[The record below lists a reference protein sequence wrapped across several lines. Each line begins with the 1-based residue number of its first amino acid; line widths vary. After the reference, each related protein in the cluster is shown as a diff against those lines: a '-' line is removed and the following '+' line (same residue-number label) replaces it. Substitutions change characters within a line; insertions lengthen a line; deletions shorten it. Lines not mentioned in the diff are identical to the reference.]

1 MQPSLGEVVA
11 DELQAFCLLLLDIK
25 IVKNNKKK
33 WVYLFIYLFYCT
45 YAHFFVLQN
54 GTKKSWDFMR
64 THDR

>member
-1 MQPSLGEVVA
+1 MA

-25 IVKNNKKK
+25 IVKKEE
-33 WVYLFIYLFYCT
+33 VSLFIYLFFT
-45 YAHFFVLQN
+45 VLMLIFFVLQN